1 MKYSI
6 ALLVVLLSAPFSY
19 GNADAQYR
27 RAENLRHERVL
38 LPPSAPDRSL
48 MVVTDYGMFWDGE
61 VPLFIRVTYDDRRTK
76 REVDYTEIYDLG
88 GNLVL
93 IAWTDRFGI
102 YQVAM
107 DEVLL
112 SEQSD
117 LYERRLVL
125 VTTGAPA

>member
-1 MKYSI
+1 
-6 ALLVVLLSAPFSY
+6 
-19 GNADAQYR
+19 
-27 RAENLRHERVL
+27 
-38 LPPSAPDRSL
+38 
-48 MVVTDYGMFWDGE
+48 
-61 VPLFIRVTYDDRRTK
+61 
-76 REVDYTEIYDLG
+76 VDYTEIYDLG